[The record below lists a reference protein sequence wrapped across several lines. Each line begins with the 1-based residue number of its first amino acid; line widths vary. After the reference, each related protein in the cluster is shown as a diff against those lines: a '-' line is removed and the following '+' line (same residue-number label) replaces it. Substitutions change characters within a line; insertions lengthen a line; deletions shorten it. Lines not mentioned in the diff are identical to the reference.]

1 MAYSTTSVAPPYNQ
15 PVAGPASGSIG
26 RSEGRRGVAEK
37 TPRAVGGNWEAE
49 QLEAKLSRRVHA
61 VAGAYWGAG
70 ARPEPPPVPPIML
83 AGGVPDPAFLPIDDL
98 VAVSERVLRREGPE
112 ALRYGGPQGFLG
124 LREWLAS
131 DAHRREG
138 LSLGPEHFTITNGAA
153 GALANLC
160 DTFLDPGDVAI
171 VEAPTYPG
179 AMRTIRSCQ
188 AEVLGVPI
196 EDAEGLAPEAL
207 EKCLEQLRREG
218 RRPKLLYTMANF
230 QNPAGVTMS
239 LERRREV
246 VELCR
251 RHDVLIVEDDAYG
264 DIRFEGEA
272 LPSFFALAGGQG
284 AVRIG
289 TFSKTLA
296 TGLRLGWV
304 MADQPIVDALVRMR
318 FDMGSSPWPQRVVTE
333 YASSGLLAEHVKEVV
348 GIYRR
353 KRDVMLAA
361 LDERCGRFA
370 RWDVPQGG
378 FFLWLELTEGVDPAT
393 LAEAAAEEGVAYV
406 GGRTF
411 FPDGSGARYIR
422 LAYSFVAE
430 AEMAEAVLRLGR
442 AMERAARGPSAQ

>member
-1 MAYSTTSVAPPYNQ
+1 
-15 PVAGPASGSIG
+15 
-26 RSEGRRGVAEK
+26 VAEK

-70 ARPEPPPVPPIML
+70 ARQEPPPVPPIML
-83 AGGVPDPAFLPIDDL
+83 AGGVPDPASLPIDDL

-124 LREWLAS
+124 LREWLAA
-131 DAHRREG
+131 DAHRREE

-179 AMRTIRSCQ
+179 AMRTMRSCH

-196 EDAEGLAPEAL
+196 GDADGLAPEAL

-333 YASSGLLAEHVKEVV
+333 YASSGLLAEHVREVV
-348 GIYRR
+348 PIYRR
-353 KRDVMLAA
+353 KRDAMLAA
-361 LDERCGRFA
+361 LDERCNRFA
-370 RWDVPQGG
+370 RWDVPRGG
-378 FFLWLELTEGVDPAT
+378 FFLWLELSEGVDPAI
-393 LAEAAAEEGVAYV
+393 LAQAAAQEGVAYV

-442 AMERAARGPSAQ
+442 AMERASRGPSAQ

>member
-1 MAYSTTSVAPPYNQ
+1 
-15 PVAGPASGSIG
+15 
-26 RSEGRRGVAEK
+26 VAEK

-70 ARPEPPPVPPIML
+70 VRQEPPPVPPIML

-124 LREWLAS
+124 LREWLAA

-179 AMRTIRSCQ
+179 AMRSMRSCH

-196 EDAEGLAPEAL
+196 GGDADGLAPQAL

-304 MADQPIVDALVRMR
+304 MAGQPIVDALLRMR
-318 FDMGSSPWPQRVVTE
+318 FDLGTSPWPQRVVTE

-348 GIYRR
+348 PIYRR
-353 KRDVMLAA
+353 KRDAMLAA
-361 LDERCGRFA
+361 LDERCSRFA
-370 RWDVPQGG
+370 RWDVPRGG
-378 FFLWLELTEGVDPAT
+378 FFLWLELSEGVDPAT
-393 LAEAAAEEGVAYV
+393 LTEAAAQEGVTFV

-442 AMERAARGPSAQ
+442 AMERAARRPNTQ